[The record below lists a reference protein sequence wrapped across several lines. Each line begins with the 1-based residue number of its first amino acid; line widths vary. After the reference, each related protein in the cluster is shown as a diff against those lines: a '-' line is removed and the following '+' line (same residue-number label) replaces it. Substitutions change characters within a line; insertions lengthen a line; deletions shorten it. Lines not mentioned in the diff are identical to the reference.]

1 MRPFSLGVKLGGL
14 GLAAAGLVLL
24 HHGHIAIFLE
34 RISDSF
40 ARHLP
45 TRLRGG
51 NVRVLPSLIQVD
63 FGDPSVHYEVWVQ
76 RKTRAIEIGLHFEG
90 ERERNQRWAEAL
102 AARAPEI
109 QSQLG
114 PQSEVEQ
121 WTRKWTRLH
130 ETVPIAGAEWRPKE
144 SLTPELADETSRRLA
159 RYIAVLQPIVTK
171 ERRRVEG

>member
-1 MRPFSLGVKLGGL
+1 MRTALKLAGL
-14 GLAAAGLVLL
+14 GLIAGQLALL

-45 TRLRGG
+45 KRLRNC
-51 NVRVLPSLIQVD
+51 NVRVMPSLIQVD

-76 RKTRAIEIGLHFEG
+76 RKTRALEIGLHFEG
-90 ERERNQRWAEAL
+90 ERERNYRWAEAL

-114 PQSEVEQ
+114 PQAEIEE

-130 ETVPIAGAEWRPKE
+130 ETVPVAGDEWRPKE
-144 SLTPELADETSRRLA
+144 SLTPALADETARRLA
-159 RYIAVLQPIVTK
+159 RYISVLEPIVTK
-171 ERRRVEG
+171 ERKRIES